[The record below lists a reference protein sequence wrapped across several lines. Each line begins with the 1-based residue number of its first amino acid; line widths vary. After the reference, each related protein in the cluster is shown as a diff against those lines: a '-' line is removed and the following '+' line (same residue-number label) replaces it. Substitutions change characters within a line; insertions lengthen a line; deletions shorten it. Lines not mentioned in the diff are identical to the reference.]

1 MNYCYFHS
9 QQLCSDDM
17 TDGLVLSNLKYYP
30 TEFLKK
36 ELTNIY
42 YHLFFS
48 LVITVLF
55 VILNG
60 GGLYK
65 CRNSSSYCSAVQGCI
80 PLMIN
85 TANRPINL

>member
-1 MNYCYFHS
+1 MHYCYFHS

-17 TDGLVLSNLKYYP
+17 TERLVLSNLKYYP
-30 TEFLKK
+30 TEFLQK

-80 PLMIN
+80 PDYKYGQ
-85 TANRPINL
+85 